1 MNQYKILSPENEKLL
16 QEGVSTILK
25 ALDFKGPDFDLT
37 PERLGR
43 ALRELCA
50 GLDADV
56 DMEVFKD
63 GIFDVPGDRRIPTRF
78 DNISARGLCPH
89 HLLPIIYTA
98 TVAYEPKRKVV
109 GLSRIHR
116 LVKILA
122 ARPVLQE
129 QLVYDIA
136 KVLQDKLNCPV
147 YVKLEGLHMCMC
159 ARGSKTEMDSIVTS
173 EIKLE

>member
-78 DNISARGLCPH
+78 DNISARGLS
-89 HLLPIIYTA
+89 L
-98 TVAYEPKRKVV
+98 VARF
-109 GLSRIHR
+109 S
-116 LVKILA
+116 
-122 ARPVLQE
+122 
-129 QLVYDIA
+129 
-136 KVLQDKLNCPV
+136 
-147 YVKLEGLHMCMC
+147 
-159 ARGSKTEMDSIVTS
+159 
-173 EIKLE
+173 